1 MLRLYAFLI
10 LSVLF
15 AACANKYQRLA
26 SQYEIPIQKDQP
38 DYSQLYYWAAHPWKK
53 DPSDSIPLPLLDE
66 LRDSIAD
73 VFFIH
78 PTTYT
83 DKRMEWNA
91 DVNNAELNA
100 KTDFTSILYQ
110 SSVFNQHCRVFAP
123 RYRQGHYSAFF
134 IDTSKSYRIFDTA
147 YADVKNAFQYYLK
160 HYHKNRPIIIAGHS
174 QGAVMAERLIKEF
187 FDGKELQSKLVVA
200 YFIGW
205 PIGRNIFKNV
215 SVCTDS
221 SQTGCFAG
229 WRTLKKGYI
238 PSYMKKEYPI
248 SYVTNPLSWDTTSN
262 YVSAEFNKGSVL
274 REFDKLVLNTTDA
287 QIHEGVLWVNKPRFP
302 GSFLYRARNYH
313 IADIN
318 LYYINLR
325 INIETRIRNFIK
337 NDQAS
342 H

>member
-1 MLRLYAFLI
+1 MRRLFAILI
-10 LSVLF
+10 LSGLF
-15 AACANKYQRLA
+15 AGCANKYQRLA
-26 SQYEIPIQKDQP
+26 SQYETPVKTEQP
-38 DYSQLYYWAAHPWKK
+38 AYNHLYYWSAHPDKK
-53 DPSDSIPLPLLDE
+53 DPSDSIPQPLFNE
-66 LRDSIAD
+66 QRDTIAD

-83 DKRMEWNA
+83 EKRFKWNA
-91 DVNNAELNA
+91 DINDAELNA

-134 IDTSKSYRIFDTA
+134 IDTPKSRSIFDTA
-147 YADVKNAFQYYLK
+147 YADVKKAFQYYLT

-174 QGAVMAERLIKEF
+174 QGAIMAEWLIRDF
-187 FDGKELQSKLVVA
+187 FDGKDLQSKLVVA

-205 PIGRNIFKNV
+205 PIERNLFKNI

-238 PSYMKKEYPI
+238 PYYMNEYPY
-248 SYVTNPLSWDTTSN
+248 SFVTNPLSWDTTSN
-262 YVSAEFNKGSVL
+262 YVGAEHNKGSVL
-274 REFDKLVLNTTDA
+274 QDFNKIIYNTTDA
-287 QIHEGVLWVNKPRFP
+287 QVHQGVLWVSKPNFP
-302 GSFLYRARNYH
+302 GSFFYRTRNYH
-313 IADIN
+313 IADVN

-325 INIETRIRNFIK
+325 SNIETRIRNFIK
-337 NDQAS
+337 NNNAS
-342 H
+342 N